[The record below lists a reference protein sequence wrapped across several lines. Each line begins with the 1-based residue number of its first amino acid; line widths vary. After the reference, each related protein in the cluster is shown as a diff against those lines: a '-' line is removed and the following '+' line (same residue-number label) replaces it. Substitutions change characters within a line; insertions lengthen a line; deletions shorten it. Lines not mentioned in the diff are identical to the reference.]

1 MFKDENSVASF
12 SRIADDH
19 SLGEE
24 VEMKLRVIEGG
35 RGAMQQVAGPD
46 IYFPSARD
54 VRLEAER
61 RLRLLGYDRLRNT
74 ERATGS
80 AMPRAVHYL
89 ALQITFVADKLTAL
103 PSIPDDFRSDR
114 YWPT

>member
-1 MFKDENSVASF
+1 
-12 SRIADDH
+12 
-19 SLGEE
+19 
-24 VEMKLRVIEGG
+24 MKLRVIEGG
-35 RGAMQQVAGPD
+35 CGAVQQVAGPD

-61 RLRLLGYDRLRNT
+61 RLRLLGYDRLRNR

-80 AMPRAVHYL
+80 AVPRAVHYL
-89 ALQITFVADKLTAL
+89 ALQITFVAEKLAAL